1 MPDTL
6 LDVRHLRKYFT
17 SRGGQ
22 PGGGE
27 HVVRAVDDVTFQVM
41 EGETFG
47 LVGESGCGKTTAG
60 RSLLRLI
67 EPTSGE
73 VLYNGANL
81 LAVSP
86 HDMRHHRRDLQIIFQ
101 DPYSSLNPRMTVGAI
116 VSEGLTVHGIGE
128 KSERIEKVK
137 QTLQQVGLDPG
148 YINRYPHEFSGGQRQ
163 RIGLAR
169 ALILNSKFIVCDEPV
184 SALDVSVQSQ
194 VVNLL
199 VDLKEKYGIAY
210 LFISH
215 DLSVVQYISDRV
227 AVMYLGEIVEMAKS
241 PDLYHQPLHPYTQ
254 ALLSA
259 VPVPDPERKR
269 SRIILQGDVP
279 SPLNPPAGCRFHP
292 RCPVAIQGL
301 CNVQVPKLID
311 YGGHQAACH
320 VVEKQMAGTAPAK

>member
-1 MPDTL
+1 MPDL
-6 LDVRHLRKYFT
+6 IEVRNLKKYFPVRKGVF
-17 SRGGQ
+17 SRVVA
-22 PGGGE
+22 
-27 HVVRAVDDVTFQVM
+27 HVRAVDDVSFTIGP
-41 EGETFG
+41 GETLG

-67 EPTSGE
+67 EPTSGK
-73 VLYNGANL
+73 VTYNGNNL
-81 LAVSP
+81 LTLPPSQ
-86 HDMRHHRRDLQIIFQ
+86 MRQFRRDLQIIFQ

-116 VSEGLTVHGIGE
+116 VAEGLVVHGLGT
-128 KSERIEKVK
+128 KAERLEKVRDA
-137 QTLQQVGLDPG
+137 LQKVGLDPG

-163 RIGLAR
+163 RIGVAR
-169 ALILNSKFIVCDEPV
+169 ALVLEPKFIVCDEPV

-199 VDLKEKYGIAY
+199 VELKEKYGIAY

-227 AVMYLGEIVEMAKS
+227 AVMYLGEIVETAKS
-241 PDLYHQPLHPYTQ
+241 EELYARPLHPYTQ

-269 SRIILQGDVP
+269 TRIILQGDVP
-279 SPLNPPAGCRFHP
+279 SPLHPPPGCRFHP

-301 CNVQVPKLID
+301 CDAQVPKMLD
-311 YGGHQAACH
+311 YGGHQVACH
-320 VVEKQMAGTAPAK
+320 VVEKQMAGSPK